1 DLKPQNVVLGD
12 YGEVIVLDWGLAKV
26 SGQKDEQAAPLDLA
40 NSEEGA
46 TVAGQVL
53 GTPAY
58 MPPEQA
64 EGRLDL
70 LDIRSDVYGLGAVL
84 YEILTGQPPFFGGDM
99 AQVLPRVVHEPPG
112 PPRAVVPQTPRP
124 LEAACL
130 KAPAKRR
137 EDRYGNVVELAEDV
151 KHFLADE
158 PVTAYREP
166 LRMRV
171 GRKLRRYRGL
181 VAAAAVVLI
190 SVSAVSSVLAL
201 QIYKEKVK
209 AEQAE

>member
-70 LDIRSDVYGLGAVL
+70 LDARSDVYGLGAGL
-84 YEILTGQPPFFGGDM
+84 YEVLSGRPPFSGSDTTQGL
-99 AQVLPRVVHEPPG
+99 QPVIHE
-112 PPRAVVPQTPRP
+112 AV
-124 LEAACL
+124 
-130 KAPAKRR
+130 
-137 EDRYGNVVELAEDV
+137 
-151 KHFLADE
+151 
-158 PVTAYREP
+158 
-166 LRMRV
+166 
-171 GRKLRRYRGL
+171 
-181 VAAAAVVLI
+181 
-190 SVSAVSSVLAL
+190 
-201 QIYKEKVK
+201 
-209 AEQAE
+209 